1 MEKLSKNIAFNME
14 YLAKI
19 LRIDQN
25 FDLTS
30 RVIELNG
37 HRTAIYTI
45 DGFVK
50 SDTLEKLMEFM
61 LKQTDSMKQPEDF
74 PPDAP
79 SFLQLLLP
87 YCEITLED
95 RFEPAITALLKG
107 MSLLLID
114 GYDQLFIIDCR
125 NYPARS
131 VSEPDKDKTMRGSR
145 DGFVE
150 TLVSNTALIRRRIR
164 DPKLIMEMTQA
175 GTRSKTDICL
185 CYLEDL
191 VDQTLL
197 ASIRERIAAIQVS
210 SLTMNQ
216 ESLAEC
222 IFPRKWFN
230 LFPKFKFTERP
241 DAACA
246 AVFEGNLII
255 LVDNSPSAMILPSSL
270 FDIVEEADD
279 YYFPP
284 LTGTYLRLTRTLISL
299 MTFFVPVLYLLS
311 TMHPEML
318 PDWLEFIAI
327 KDDINVPIILQLLIL
342 ELALDGLRLA
352 AVNTPNMLSTPL
364 SITAGIVLGEFSVKS
379 GWFNSES
386 MVYMAF
392 IFVANY
398 TQSSYEFG
406 YALKFMRIIT
416 LILTALFD
424 FWGFAAGV
432 ILFIASMLCNK
443 TISGYPY
450 LYPVIPFS
458 WKALAKRFWR
468 ARLTDVESDSSLKQ
482 RK

>member
-1 MEKLSKNIAFNME
+1 MKKLSKNIASNME
-14 YLAKI
+14 YLTKI
-19 LRIDQN
+19 LHVDQN
-25 FDLTS
+25 FDLAS
-30 RVIELNG
+30 RIINLNG
-37 HRTAIYTI
+37 HQTAIYTI

-50 SDTLEKLMEFM
+50 SDMLEKLMEFM
-61 LKQTDSMKQPEDF
+61 FKQTKSMKQSEDF
-74 PPDAP
+74 PEDAS

-87 YCEITLED
+87 YCEITLENH
-95 RFEPAITALLKG
+95 FEPAITALLKG

-125 NYPARS
+125 NYPSRS

-150 TLVSNTALIRRRIR
+150 TLISNTALIRRRIH
-164 DPKLIMEMTQA
+164 DPNLIMEAAQA
-175 GTRSKTDICL
+175 GTRSKIDICL

-191 VDQTLL
+191 VDQELL
-197 ASIRERIAAIQVS
+197 TSIRERIAAIQVS

-222 IFPRKWFN
+222 IFPHKWFN
-230 LFPKFKFTERP
+230 PFPKFKFTERP

-246 AVFEGNLII
+246 AIFEGNLII

-299 MTFFVPVLYLLS
+299 MTYFVPILYLLS
-311 TMHPEML
+311 TMHPERL
-318 PDWLEFIAI
+318 PDWLKFITI

-424 FWGFAAGV
+424 FFGFAAGV
-432 ILFIASMLCNK
+432 ILFVASMLCNK
-443 TISGYPY
+443 TISGYSY

-468 ARLTDVESDSSLKQ
+468 TRLTDVESNNDIQQHK
-482 RK
+482 

>member
-1 MEKLSKNIAFNME
+1 MEKLSTNIDANMD
-14 YLAKI
+14 YLAKT
-19 LRIDQN
+19 LHLDQN
-25 FDLTS
+25 FDLIL
-30 RVIELNG
+30 RVIELKD
-37 HRTAIYTI
+37 HKAVIYCI
-45 DGFVK
+45 DGFAKDEV
-50 SDTLEKLMEFM
+50 LEKLMEFM
-61 LKQTDSMKQPEDF
+61 FKQTDAFKQPDDF
-74 PPDAP
+74 PKDAP
-79 SFLQLLLP
+79 SFLKLLLP
-87 YCEITLED
+87 YCEVSTEQYFD
-95 RFEPAITALLKG
+95 PAIISLLKG

-114 GYDQLFIIDCR
+114 GYDELFVIDCR
-125 NYPARS
+125 SYPARS
-131 VSEPDKDKTMRGSR
+131 VSEPEKDKTMRGSR

-150 TLVSNTALIRRRIR
+150 TLVFNTALIRRRIR
-164 DPKLIMEMTQA
+164 DPKLIMEMQQA

-185 CYLEDL
+185 CYLDDL
-191 VDQTLL
+191 VDKKLL
-197 ASIRERIAAIQVS
+197 KSIRERIQAIRVQ

-222 IFPRKWFN
+222 IFPHKWFN
-230 LFPKFKFTERP
+230 PFPKFKFTERP

-284 LTGTYLRLTRTLISL
+284 LTGTYLRLTRALIAL
-299 MTFFVPVLYLLS
+299 MTYFVPVLYLLS
-311 TMHPEML
+311 TMHPTML
-318 PDWLEFIAI
+318 PDWLSFIAI
-327 KDDINVPIILQLLIL
+327 KDNINVPIILQLLIL

-406 YALKFMRIIT
+406 YALKFMRMIT

-432 ILFIASMLCNK
+432 ILFIVSMICNK

-458 WKALAKRFWR
+458 WKALVRR
-468 ARLTDVESDSSLKQ
+468 LSRTRLTDVEQK
-482 RK
+482 

>member
-1 MEKLSKNIAFNME
+1 MEKLSKNIDSNME
-14 YLAKI
+14 YLAKT
-19 LRIDQN
+19 LHIDQN
-25 FDLTS
+25 FDLVS
-30 RVIELNG
+30 RVIELKG
-37 HRTAIYTI
+37 HRTALYCI
-45 DGFVK
+45 DGFAKDEV
-50 SDTLEKLMEFM
+50 LEKLMEFM
-61 LKQTDSMKQPEDF
+61 FKQTDSLKQPDDF
-74 PPDAP
+74 PSDAL
-79 SFLQLLLP
+79 SFSKLLLP
-87 YCEITLED
+87 YCEITIED

-114 GYDQLFIIDCR
+114 GYNQLFLIDCR
-125 NYPARS
+125 SYPARS
-131 VSEPDKDKTMRGSR
+131 VSEPEKDKTMRGSR

-150 TLVSNTALIRRRIR
+150 TLVFNTALIRRRIR
-164 DPKLIMEMTQA
+164 DPKLIMEMQQA

-185 CYLEDL
+185 CYLDDL
-191 VDQTLL
+191 VDKKLL
-197 ASIRERIAAIQVS
+197 QSIRKRIQSIQVQA
-210 SLTMNQ
+210 LTMNQ

-222 IFPRKWFN
+222 IFPHKWFN
-230 LFPKFKFTERP
+230 PFPKFKFTERP

-284 LTGTYLRLTRTLISL
+284 LTGTYLRLTRTLIAI
-299 MTFFVPVLYLLS
+299 MTYFVPVFYLLS
-311 TMHPEML
+311 TMHPDLL
-318 PDWLEFIAI
+318 PDWLKFVAI

-352 AVNTPNMLSTPL
+352 AINTPNMLSTPL

-406 YALKFMRIIT
+406 YALKFMRMLT
-416 LILTALFD
+416 LILTAIFD

-432 ILFIASMLCNK
+432 ILFVVSMLCNK

-458 WKALAKRFWR
+458 WKALSRRFFR

>member
-1 MEKLSKNIAFNME
+1 MEKLSKNIDINMN
-14 YLAKI
+14 YLSKLLCI
-19 LRIDQN
+19 N
-25 FDLTS
+25 KSFDLIT
-30 RVIELNG
+30 RIIELKG
-37 HRTAIYTI
+37 HKAAIYCI

-50 SDTLEKLMEFM
+50 SDTLEKLLEFM
-61 LKQTDSMKQPEDF
+61 FKKTDSFKQLEDF
-74 PPDAP
+74 PTDAS
-79 SFLQLLLP
+79 SFLTLLLP
-87 YCEITLED
+87 YCEIKLEAN
-95 RFEPAITALLKG
+95 FASAVTSLLKG
-107 MSLLLID
+107 MSLLIID

-125 NYPARS
+125 SYPARS
-131 VSEPDKDKTMRGSR
+131 ISEPDKDKTMRGSR

-150 TLVSNTALIRRRIR
+150 TLVCNTALIRRRIR
-164 DPKLIMEMTQA
+164 DPKLIMEMQQA

-185 CYLEDL
+185 CYLDDL
-191 VDQTLL
+191 VDKKLL
-197 ASIRERIAAIQVS
+197 SSIRKRIQNITVQ

-222 IFPRKWFN
+222 IFPYKWFN
-230 LFPKFKFTERP
+230 PFPKFKFTERP

-270 FDIVEEADD
+270 FDIV
-279 YYFPP
+279 
-284 LTGTYLRLTRTLISL
+284 
-299 MTFFVPVLYLLS
+299 PVLYLLS
-311 TMHPEML
+311 TMHPTML
-318 PDWLEFIAI
+318 PDWLSFIAI
-327 KDDINVPIILQLLIL
+327 KDNINVPIILQLLIL

-406 YALKFMRIIT
+406 YALKFMRILT
-416 LILTALFD
+416 LILTAIFD

-432 ILFIASMLCNK
+432 ILFISSMICNK

-458 WKALAKRFWR
+458 WKALSRRFFR
-468 ARLTDVESDSSLKQ
+468 SRLTDVESK
-482 RK
+482 